1 MQSRR
6 PETLTT
12 HLIRAGFADLTRSA
26 SLWRDP
32 DLVAVLD
39 SSPQGNGGAGRAA
52 GPDRG
57 AVVLEPAAVALLR
70 SLAAVADPDL
80 ALLQLVRLAAAA
92 PDRLRPV
99 LAFGPDD
106 AAADRAAADR
116 AADRAGAGS
125 STSGDGS
132 GNGPGNG
139 AGNGSR
145 NGSGNG
151 SPANGASDNGG
162 SDDDEAPRP
171 TARDRLLRVLG
182 SSSALGDELVRHPV
196 LLELIL
202 DLTPGTGVPAE
213 SVRAEL
219 LRAVDADPGSAEPVA
234 GTQASANP
242 SGAAAGGTA
251 PGGSGPGGT
260 APGSTAL
267 GGTTLGG
274 TSLAGSASPSY
285 TDRLRRAY
293 RARLLRIAA
302 TDVTAP
308 DPRAVLPAVAAA
320 LADLAAAALEGA
332 LAVARSEEEDHAA
345 GVRLAVLG
353 MGKTGGRELN
363 YISDVDV
370 IYVAE
375 QGVLPDG
382 APACDEDHALRVATR
397 LAGRL
402 AQVCSG
408 ASAEPALWQVD
419 AALRPEGKQGPLVR
433 TLASHVAYYERWAVT
448 WEFQALLKARPVAGD
463 LGLGEAYTA
472 AVGPLVWQAVERP
485 NFVEDARAMRK
496 RVEDNVPVAEADRQI
511 KLGKGGL
518 RDVEFTVQLLQLVHG
533 RADEDIRSRTTLDAL
548 AALSRGGYVGREHA
562 RRMGE
567 CYRFLRALEHRV
579 QLFRLRRTHLM
590 PTAEAELRRLARG
603 LGYGG
608 ADDLVKTWRSV
619 RREVRDLHEAVYYRP
634 LLPATAL
641 LSTGEASLAPRAA
654 MARFAA
660 IGYRDP
666 AGAMRHVQALTDGV
680 SRRAAIQRQLLP
692 VLLGWFAEG
701 ADPDE
706 GLLAFRKLSDTLG
719 STHWY
724 LRLLRD
730 SAEAAS
736 RLAQVLSSSRYLAD
750 AIGKSPES
758 VRWLAQTESL
768 APRGA
773 RRLAAEADALLGRAQ
788 EVDNATIALRALRR
802 RELARTG
809 VAEVLGELGPV
820 DAAKAISDAADVVLA
835 GGLRIAEHEARAE
848 RKVARGDEP
857 ARLLIVAMGRLG
869 GQEIGYGSD
878 ADIMFV
884 YEAVGGAGDKEA
896 NDYALT
902 VAKGMRRILTAV
914 GPEPGLPVDAD
925 LRPEGRNGPL
935 VRSFESYVKYY
946 GRWSSPWE
954 AQALLRARAL
964 SGTLSVVAAGGPDEG
979 AVAAS
984 LADGGGAGGAA
995 SGGGAGALGAGVAAD
1010 GTDAGAD
1017 AVGADAV
1024 GSELDLGPGAEG
1036 GRSLGARFTEL
1047 IDPLRYPEGGP
1058 DAAVLREVRRIKARV
1073 ESERLPRG
1081 ADPARH
1087 LKLGRGGVSD
1097 VEWTV
1102 QLLQLQHAFEVP
1114 GLRTTG
1120 TVAALK
1126 AANEAGLLTDD
1137 DAEVLHEAWVLAS
1150 RLRSA
1155 IVLWSGRTT
1164 GAGIDMLPHDSHAL
1178 TGIARLLGD
1187 VGTGPELEELYLR
1200 VARRARAV
1208 MERVFY
1214 GAE

>member
-32 DLVAVLD
+32 DLVSVLD
-39 SSPQGNGGAGRAA
+39 SRPKGARGADHAA

-57 AVVLEPAAVALLR
+57 AVELAPADAALLR
-70 SLAAVADPDL
+70 ALAVVADPDL

-99 LAFGPDD
+99 LAVPDGEPAEARD
-106 AAADRAAADR
+106 A
-116 AADRAGAGS
+116 
-125 STSGDGS
+125 DG
-132 GNGPGNG
+132 
-139 AGNGSR
+139 
-145 NGSGNG
+145 
-151 SPANGASDNGG
+151 
-162 SDDDEAPRP
+162 DEAPQP
-171 TARDRLLRVLG
+171 SARDRLLRVLG
-182 SSSALGDELVRHPV
+182 SSSALGDELVRHPA
-196 LLELIL
+196 LL
-202 DLTPGTGVPAE
+202 DLIGDRTPGTGVPAE
-213 SVRAEL
+213 LVRAEL
-219 LRAVDADPGSAEPVA
+219 LRAVAADPESEEPVA
-234 GTQASANP
+234 GTHVPAD
-242 SGAAAGGTA
+242 GAAPGEGG
-251 PGGSGPGGT
+251 P
-260 APGSTAL
+260 
-267 GGTTLGG
+267 
-274 TSLAGSASPSY
+274 PSY

-308 DPRAVLPAVAAA
+308 DPMVVLPAVAAA

-332 LAVARSEEEDHAA
+332 LAIARADEEDHAV

-375 QGVLPDG
+375 PGLLPDG
-382 APACDEDHALRVATR
+382 APACDEDHALRVAAR

-408 ASAEPALWQVD
+408 PSAEPALWQVD

-433 TLASHVAYYERWAVT
+433 TLASHAAYYERWAVT

-463 LGLGEAYTA
+463 LALGEEYVA

-496 RVEDNVPVAEADRQI
+496 RVEDNVPVAEADRQV

-567 CYRFLRALEHRV
+567 CYRFLRALEHRI

-590 PTAEAELRRLARG
+590 PTSEAELRRIARG
-603 LGYGG
+603 LGQGG

-641 LSTGEASLAPRAA
+641 LSTGEASLAPKAA

-680 SRRAAIQRQLLP
+680 SRRASIQRQLLP

-750 AIGKSPES
+750 AIGRSPES
-758 VRWLAQTESL
+758 VRWLAESDSL
-768 APRGA
+768 APRGV

-788 EVDNATIALRALRR
+788 EVDGATVALRALRR

-809 VAEVLGELGPV
+809 VAEVLGALGPV
-820 DAAKAISDAADVVLA
+820 SAAKAISDAADVVLA
-835 GGLRIAEHEARAE
+835 GGLRIAEHDARAE
-848 RKVARGDEP
+848 RGVARGDEP

-869 GQEIGYGSD
+869 GQELGYGSD
-878 ADIMFV
+878 ADVMFV
-884 YEAVGGAGDKEA
+884 YEAVGGAPDKQA

-902 VAKGMRRILTAV
+902 VAKNLRQILSAV

-935 VRSFESYVKYY
+935 VRSFKSYVEYY

-964 SGTLSVVAAGGPDEG
+964 SGTLSVVAAGGPEEG
-979 AVAAS
+979 AVAALLS
-984 LADGGGAGGAA
+984 DGGAA
-995 SGGGAGALGAGVAAD
+995 GAGD
-1010 GTDAGAD
+1010 
-1017 AVGADAV
+1017 
-1024 GSELDLGPGAEG
+1024 LDLGPGAEG
-1036 GRSLGARFTEL
+1036 GVSLGARFTAL

-1126 AANEAGLLTDD
+1126 AARDADLLTDD
-1137 DAEVLHEAWVLAS
+1137 DAEVLLEAWRLAS

-1164 GAGIDMLPHDSHAL
+1164 GSGVDQLPHDSHAL
-1178 TGIARLLGD
+1178 TGLARLLGD

-1200 VARRARAV
+1200 LARRARGV

>member
-26 SLWRDP
+26 SLWGDP

-106 AAADRAAADR
+106 AAAARAAADR
-116 AADRAGAGS
+116 SADRSAADR
-125 STSGDGS
+125 STSGNGS
-132 GNGPGNG
+132 GNEPGNG
-139 AGNGSR
+139 AGNGPR

-151 SPANGASDNGG
+151 NGASDNGG

-234 GTQASANP
+234 GTQVSADP
-242 SGAAAGGTA
+242 GAA
-251 PGGSGPGGT
+251 PGGT
-260 APGSTAL
+260 APGSTAP
-267 GGTTLGG
+267 GG
-274 TSLAGSASPSY
+274 TSPAGSASPSY

-375 QGVLPDG
+375 PGVLPDG

-788 EVDNATIALRALRR
+788 EVDSATIALRALRR

-848 RKVARGDEP
+848 RNVARGDEP

-984 LADGGGAGGAA
+984 LAGGGGAGAGGAA
-995 SGGGAGALGAGVAAD
+995 D
-1010 GTDAGAD
+1010 GAD

-1024 GSELDLGPGAEG
+1024 GGELDLGPGAEG

-1058 DAAVLREVRRIKARV
+1058 DVAVLREVRRIKARV

-1164 GAGIDMLPHDSHAL
+1164 GAGVDMLPHDSHAL

>member
-26 SLWRDP
+26 ALWRDP

-39 SSPQGNGGAGRAA
+39 SRSRAGADRAA

-57 AVVLEPAAVALLR
+57 AVALDPADAALLR

-92 PDRLRPV
+92 PDRLRRL
-99 LAFGPDD
+99 LADPGGFATTGPARSADARDD
-106 AAADRAAADR
+106 TG
-116 AADRAGAGS
+116 AGAP
-125 STSGDGS
+125 DGT
-132 GNGPGNG
+132 
-139 AGNGSR
+139 
-145 NGSGNG
+145 
-151 SPANGASDNGG
+151 
-162 SDDDEAPRP
+162 APRP
-171 TARDRLLRVLG
+171 DDDADQPRTQPRTTPRDRLVRVLG
-182 SSSALGDELVRHPV
+182 ASSALGDELVRHPA
-196 LLELIL
+196 LL
-202 DLTPGTGVPAE
+202 DLVADSTPGTGVPPRE
-213 SVRAEL
+213 VRAEL
-219 LRAVDADPGSAEPVA
+219 LRAVDADPDSADPVA
-234 GTQASANP
+234 GTHVP
-242 SGAAAGGTA
+242 AGGPA
-251 PGGSGPGGT
+251 GT
-260 APGSTAL
+260 DTPP
-267 GGTTLGG
+267 
-274 TSLAGSASPSY
+274 PSY

-308 DPRAVLPAVAAA
+308 EPTAVMPAVAAA

-332 LAVARSEEEDHAA
+332 LAVARSEEEDHAV
-345 GVRLAVLG
+345 GVRLSVLG

-370 IYVAE
+370 VYVAE
-375 QGVLPDG
+375 PGALPDG
-382 APACDEDHALRVATR
+382 TPACDEDHALRVATR

-463 LGLGEAYTA
+463 LALGEAYTA

-548 AALSRGGYVGREHA
+548 AALSQGGYVGREHA
-562 RRMGE
+562 RRMEE

-590 PTAEAELRRLARG
+590 PTAEADLRRLARG
-603 LGYGG
+603 LGQGG
-608 ADDLVKTWRSV
+608 ADDLVKTWRAV

-641 LSTGEASLAPRAA
+641 LSTGEASLAPKAA

-750 AIGKSPES
+750 AIGRSPES
-758 VRWLAQTESL
+758 VRWLAETEAL
-768 APRGA
+768 APRGV
-773 RRLAAEADALLGRAQ
+773 RRLASEADALLGRAQ
-788 EVDNATIALRALRR
+788 EVEAATVALRALRR

-809 VAEVLGELGPV
+809 VAEVLGALGPV
-820 DAAKAISDAADVVLA
+820 EAANAISDAADVVLA
-835 GGLRIAEHEARAE
+835 GGLRIAEHEARAA

-869 GQEIGYGSD
+869 GQELGYGSD
-878 ADIMFV
+878 ADVMFV
-884 YEAVGGAGDKEA
+884 YEAVGGAPDKEA

-902 VAKGMRRILTAV
+902 VAKNLRRILSAV

-935 VRSFESYVKYY
+935 VRSFDSYAEYY

-964 SGTLSVVAAGGPDEG
+964 SGTLSVVAAGGPEEG
-979 AVAAS
+979 AVEAS
-984 LADGGGAGGAA
+984 LSDGGTAPAAAAAAGARAGSAEPGGAA
-995 SGGGAGALGAGVAAD
+995 D
-1010 GTDAGAD
+1010 
-1017 AVGADAV
+1017 
-1024 GSELDLGPGAEG
+1024 LDLGPGAAG
-1036 GRSLGARFTEL
+1036 GRSLGARFTAL

-1058 DAAVLREVRRIKARV
+1058 GEAVLREVRRIKARV

-1120 TVAALK
+1120 TVAALE
-1126 AANEAGLLTDD
+1126 AARAADLLTDD
-1137 DAEVLHEAWVLAS
+1137 DAQVLLEAWRLAS

-1164 GAGIDMLPHDSHAL
+1164 GAGVDMLPHDSHAL
-1178 TGIARLLGD
+1178 AGIARLLGD
-1187 VGTGPELEELYLR
+1187 VGTGPELEEQYLR

-1214 GAE
+1214 GAD

>member
-1 MQSRR
+1 
-6 PETLTT
+6 
-12 HLIRAGFADLTRSA
+12 
-26 SLWRDP
+26 
-32 DLVAVLD
+32 
-39 SSPQGNGGAGRAA
+39 
-52 GPDRG
+52 
-57 AVVLEPAAVALLR
+57 
-70 SLAAVADPDL
+70 
-80 ALLQLVRLAAAA
+80 
-92 PDRLRPV
+92 
-99 LAFGPDD
+99 
-106 AAADRAAADR
+106 
-116 AADRAGAGS
+116 
-125 STSGDGS
+125 
-132 GNGPGNG
+132 
-139 AGNGSR
+139 
-145 NGSGNG
+145 
-151 SPANGASDNGG
+151 
-162 SDDDEAPRP
+162 
-171 TARDRLLRVLG
+171 
-182 SSSALGDELVRHPV
+182 
-196 LLELIL
+196 
-202 DLTPGTGVPAE
+202 
-213 SVRAEL
+213 
-219 LRAVDADPGSAEPVA
+219 
-234 GTQASANP
+234 
-242 SGAAAGGTA
+242 
-251 PGGSGPGGT
+251 
-260 APGSTAL
+260 
-267 GGTTLGG
+267 
-274 TSLAGSASPSY
+274 
-285 TDRLRRAY
+285 
-293 RARLLRIAA
+293 
-302 TDVTAP
+302 
-308 DPRAVLPAVAAA
+308 
-320 LADLAAAALEGA
+320 
-332 LAVARSEEEDHAA
+332 
-345 GVRLAVLG
+345 
-353 MGKTGGRELN
+353 
-363 YISDVDV
+363 
-370 IYVAE
+370 
-375 QGVLPDG
+375 
-382 APACDEDHALRVATR
+382 
-397 LAGRL
+397 
-402 AQVCSG
+402 
-408 ASAEPALWQVD
+408 
-419 AALRPEGKQGPLVR
+419 
-433 TLASHVAYYERWAVT
+433 
-448 WEFQALLKARPVAGD
+448 
-463 LGLGEAYTA
+463 
-472 AVGPLVWQAVERP
+472 VWQAVERP

-533 RADEDIRSRTTLDAL
+533 RADEVIRSRTTLDAL
-548 AALSRGGYVGREHA
+548 AALARGGYVGRDHA
-562 RRMGE
+562 HRMGE
-567 CYRFLRALEHRV
+567 CYRFLRALEHRI

-590 PTAEAELRRLARG
+590 PTAEADLRRLARG
-603 LGYGG
+603 LGQGG

-680 SRRAAIQRQLLP
+680 SRRASIQRQLLP

-750 AIGKSPES
+750 AIGRSPES
-758 VRWLAQTESL
+758 VRWLAESESL
-768 APRGA
+768 TPRGV
-773 RRLAAEADALLGRAQ
+773 RRLASEADALLGRAQ
-788 EVDNATIALRALRR
+788 EVDSATVALRALRR

-809 VAEVLGELGPV
+809 VAEVLGALGPV
-820 DAAKAISDAADVVLA
+820 SAARAISDAADVVLA

-848 RKVARGDEP
+848 RGVARGEEP

-869 GQEIGYGSD
+869 GQEMGYGSD
-878 ADIMFV
+878 ADVMFV
-884 YEAVGGAGDKEA
+884 YEAVGGAPDKEA

-902 VAKGMRRILTAV
+902 VGKNLRRILSAV
-914 GPEPGLPVDAD
+914 GSEPGLPVDAD

-935 VRSFESYVKYY
+935 VRSFESYVEYY
-946 GRWSSPWE
+946 SRWSSPWE

-964 SGTLSVVAAGGPDEG
+964 SGTLSVVAAGGPEEG

-984 LADGGGAGGAA
+984 LSDAGSAPDGGPP
-995 SGGGAGALGAGVAAD
+995 
-1010 GTDAGAD
+1010 DAGL
-1017 AVGADAV
+1017 
-1024 GSELDLGPGAEG
+1024 ELDLGPGAEG
-1036 GRSLGARFTEL
+1036 GRSLGERFTAL

-1126 AANEAGLLTDD
+1126 AAGEAGLLTDD
-1137 DAEVLHEAWVLAS
+1137 DAEVLLEAWRLAS

-1164 GAGIDMLPHDSHAL
+1164 GAGVDMLPHDSHAL
-1178 TGIARLLGD
+1178 TGLARLLGD

-1200 VARRARAV
+1200 LARRARGV
-1208 MERVFY
+1208 TERVFY

>member
-26 SLWRDP
+26 SLWQDP

-39 SSPQGNGGAGRAA
+39 SRPTGSAGAGPA
-52 GPDRG
+52 GPDG
-57 AVVLEPAAVALLR
+57 GSVELEPADAALLR

-80 ALLQLVRLAAAA
+80 TLLQLVRLAAAA

-99 LAFGPDD
+99 LAVPD
-106 AAADRAAADR
+106 
-116 AADRAGAGS
+116 
-125 STSGDGS
+125 
-132 GNGPGNG
+132 
-139 AGNGSR
+139 
-145 NGSGNG
+145 
-151 SPANGASDNGG
+151 GG
-162 SDDDEAPRP
+162 SAESHDDVDTPRP

-182 SSSALGDELVRHPV
+182 SSSALGDELVRHPS
-196 LLELIL
+196 LLDVIR
-202 DLTPGTGVPAE
+202 DRTPGTGVPAE
-213 SVRAEL
+213 VVRAEL
-219 LRAVDADPGSAEPVA
+219 LRAVDADPDADAPVA
-234 GTQASANP
+234 GTHSP
-242 SGAAAGGTA
+242 AGGTA
-251 PGGSGPGGT
+251 RAEDVP
-260 APGSTAL
+260 
-267 GGTTLGG
+267 
-274 TSLAGSASPSY
+274 PSY

-308 DPRAVLPAVAAA
+308 EPTAVLPAVGAA
-320 LADLAAAALEGA
+320 LADLATAALEGA
-332 LAVARSEEEDHAA
+332 LAIARADEADHAA

-375 QGVLPDG
+375 PGRLPDG
-382 APACDEDHALRVATR
+382 ALACDEDHALRVATR

-463 LGLGEAYTA
+463 LALGEEYVA

-533 RADEDIRSRTTLDAL
+533 RADEDIRSRTTLEAL
-548 AALSRGGYVGREHA
+548 AALSRGGYVGRDHA
-562 RRMGE
+562 QRMGE
-567 CYRFLRALEHRV
+567 CYRFLRALEHRI

-590 PTAEAELRRLARG
+590 PTAEADLRRLGRG
-603 LGYGG
+603 LGCGG

-692 VLLGWFAEG
+692 VLLGWFADG

-750 AIGKSPES
+750 AIGRSPES
-758 VRWLAQTESL
+758 VRWLAQSEAL
-768 APRGA
+768 APRGV

-788 EVDNATIALRALRR
+788 DVDSATVALRALRR

-809 VAEVLGELGPV
+809 VAEVLGALGPV
-820 DAAKAISDAADVVLA
+820 SAARAISDAADVVLA

-848 RKVARGDEP
+848 RKVMRGDEP

-869 GQEIGYGSD
+869 GQEMGYGSD

-884 YEAVGGAGDKEA
+884 YEAVGGAADKEA

-902 VAKGMRRILTAV
+902 VAKTMRHILTTV
-914 GPEPGLPVDAD
+914 GPEPSLPVDAD

-979 AVAAS
+979 AVAALLS
-984 LADGGGAGGAA
+984 DGGAA
-995 SGGGAGALGAGVAAD
+995 AGVSGGMPG
-1010 GTDAGAD
+1010 
-1017 AVGADAV
+1017 
-1024 GSELDLGPGAEG
+1024 GSVSDVNGELDLGPGAEG
-1036 GRSLGARFTEL
+1036 GLSLGARFTAL

-1120 TVAALK
+1120 TVAALT
-1126 AANEAGLLTDD
+1126 AAHEADLLTDD
-1137 DAEVLHEAWVLAS
+1137 DAEVLLEAWRLAS

-1164 GAGIDMLPHDSHAL
+1164 GAGVDMLPHDSHAL

>member
-26 SLWRDP
+26 SLWWDP
-32 DLVAVLD
+32 DLVSVLD
-39 SSPQGNGGAGRAA
+39 SRPKGGPAADRAA

-57 AVVLEPAAVALLR
+57 AVVLDPAPAALLR
-70 SLAAVADPDL
+70 SLATVADPDL
-80 ALLQLVRLAAAA
+80 ALLQLVRLATAA

-99 LAFGPDD
+99 LAIADGEGLGPPGPRAPEVGEQGSGERRSGERGPSERGPDAD
-106 AAADRAAADR
+106 APCPSV
-116 AADRAGAGS
+116 G
-125 STSGDGS
+125 
-132 GNGPGNG
+132 
-139 AGNGSR
+139 
-145 NGSGNG
+145 
-151 SPANGASDNGG
+151 
-162 SDDDEAPRP
+162 
-171 TARDRLLRVLG
+171 DRLLRVLG
-182 SSSALGDELVRHPV
+182 SSSALGDELVRHPA
-196 LLELIL
+196 LL
-202 DLTPGTGVPAE
+202 DLIGDPTPGTGVPARA
-213 SVRAEL
+213 VRAEL
-219 LRAVDADPGSAEPVA
+219 LRAIDADPEADDPVA
-234 GTQASANP
+234 GTHVPAARPGQATRRP
-242 SGAAAGGTA
+242 EDA
-251 PGGSGPGGT
+251 P
-260 APGSTAL
+260 
-267 GGTTLGG
+267 
-274 TSLAGSASPSY
+274 PSY
-285 TDRLRRAY
+285 TDQLRRAY

-308 DPRAVLPAVAAA
+308 DPTAVLPAVAAA

-332 LAVARSEEEDHAA
+332 LAIARSEEEDHAV
-345 GVRLAVLG
+345 GVRLAVVG

-375 QGVLPDG
+375 PGVLPDG
-382 APACDEDHALRVATR
+382 APACDEDDALRVAAR

-419 AALRPEGKQGPLVR
+419 ASLRPEGKQGPLVR
-433 TLASHVAYYERWAVT
+433 TLASHLAYYERWAVT

-463 LGLGEAYTA
+463 LALGEAYGA

-496 RVEDNVPVAEADRQI
+496 RIEDNVPVAEADRQI

-567 CYRFLRALEHRV
+567 CYRFLRALEHRI

-603 LGYGG
+603 LGQGG
-608 ADDLVKTWRSV
+608 ADDLVKTWRLV

-641 LSTGEASLAPRAA
+641 LSTGEASLAPKAA

-660 IGYRDP
+660 TGYRDP
-666 AGAMRHVQALTDGV
+666 AGAMRHVHALTDGV

-750 AIGKSPES
+750 AIGRSPES
-758 VRWLAQTESL
+758 VRWLAQSESL

-788 EVDNATIALRALRR
+788 EVDAATVALRALRR

-809 VAEVLGELGPV
+809 VAEVLGALGPV
-820 DAAKAISDAADVVLA
+820 SAAKAISDAADVVLA
-835 GGLRIAEHEARAE
+835 GGLRIAEHEARTA
-848 RKVARGDEP
+848 RGIARGDEP

-869 GQEIGYGSD
+869 GQEMGYGSD

-884 YEAVGGAGDKEA
+884 YEAVGAAPDKAA

-902 VAKGMRRILTAV
+902 VAKNLRRILSAV
-914 GPEPGLPVDAD
+914 GPEPALPVDAD

-964 SGTLSVVAAGGPDEG
+964 SGTLSVVAEGGPDEG
-979 AVAAS
+979 AVAES
-984 LADGGGAGGAA
+984 
-995 SGGGAGALGAGVAAD
+995 
-1010 GTDAGAD
+1010 
-1017 AVGADAV
+1017 
-1024 GSELDLGPGAEG
+1024 LDLGPGAEG
-1036 GRSLGARFTEL
+1036 GLSLGARFTAL
-1047 IDPLRYPEGGP
+1047 IDPLRYPESGP

-1120 TVAALK
+1120 TVSALK
-1126 AANEAGLLTDD
+1126 AARDADLLTDD
-1137 DAEVLHEAWVLAS
+1137 DAEVLLEAWRLAS

-1164 GAGIDMLPHDSHAL
+1164 GAGVDMLPHDSHAL
-1178 TGIARLLGD
+1178 TGVASLLGD

-1200 VARRARAV
+1200 LARRARAV
-1208 MERVFY
+1208 MERLFY

>member
-32 DLVAVLD
+32 DLVSVLD
-39 SSPQGNGGAGRAA
+39 SRPEGAKGADHAA

-57 AVVLEPAAVALLR
+57 AVELAPADAALLR
-70 SLAAVADPDL
+70 ALAVVADPDL

-99 LAFGPDD
+99 LAVPDGEP
-106 AAADRAAADR
+106 AE
-116 AADRAGAGS
+116 
-125 STSGDGS
+125 
-132 GNGPGNG
+132 
-139 AGNGSR
+139 SR
-145 NGSGNG
+145 E
-151 SPANGASDNGG
+151 A
-162 SDDDEAPRP
+162 DDEAPQP
-171 TARDRLLRVLG
+171 SARDRLLRVLG
-182 SSSALGDELVRHPV
+182 SSSALGDELVRHPA
-196 LLELIL
+196 LL
-202 DLTPGTGVPAE
+202 DLIGDRTPGTGVPAE
-213 SVRAEL
+213 LVRAEL
-219 LRAVDADPGSAEPVA
+219 LRAVDADPESAEPVA
-234 GTQASANP
+234 GTHVPSDRTNP
-242 SGAAAGGTA
+242 TDGG
-251 PGGSGPGGT
+251 
-260 APGSTAL
+260 
-267 GGTTLGG
+267 
-274 TSLAGSASPSY
+274 SPSY

-308 DPRAVLPAVAAA
+308 DPMVVLPAVAAA

-332 LAVARSEEEDHAA
+332 LAIARADEEDHAV

-375 QGVLPDG
+375 PGLLPDG
-382 APACDEDHALRVATR
+382 APACDEDHALRVAAR

-402 AQVCSG
+402 AQVCAG
-408 ASAEPALWQVD
+408 PSAEPALWQVD

-463 LGLGEAYTA
+463 LALGEEYVA

-496 RVEDNVPVAEADRQI
+496 RVEDNVPVAEADRQV

-567 CYRFLRALEHRV
+567 CYRFLRALEHRI

-590 PTAEAELRRLARG
+590 PTSEAELRRIARG
-603 LGYGG
+603 LGQGG

-641 LSTGEASLAPRAA
+641 LSTGEASLAPTAA

-680 SRRAAIQRQLLP
+680 SRRASIQRQLLP

-750 AIGKSPES
+750 AIGRSPES
-758 VRWLAQTESL
+758 VRWLAESDSL
-768 APRGA
+768 APRGV

-788 EVDNATIALRALRR
+788 EVDAATVALRALRR

-809 VAEVLGELGPV
+809 VAEVLGALGPV
-820 DAAKAISDAADVVLA
+820 SAARAISDAADVVLA
-835 GGLRIAEHEARAE
+835 GGLRIAEHDARAE
-848 RKVARGDEP
+848 RGVARGDEP

-869 GQEIGYGSD
+869 GQELGYGSD
-878 ADIMFV
+878 ADVMFV
-884 YEAVGGAGDKEA
+884 YEAVGGAPDKQA

-902 VAKGMRRILTAV
+902 VAKNLRRILSAV

-935 VRSFESYVKYY
+935 VRSFESYVEYY
-946 GRWSSPWE
+946 DRWSSPWE

-964 SGTLSVVAAGGPDEG
+964 SGTLSVVAAGGPEEG
-979 AVAAS
+979 AIAALLS
-984 LADGGGAGGAA
+984 DGGTAGAG
-995 SGGGAGALGAGVAAD
+995 
-1010 GTDAGAD
+1010 
-1017 AVGADAV
+1017 
-1024 GSELDLGPGAEG
+1024 ELDLGPGAEG
-1036 GRSLGARFTEL
+1036 GVSLGARFTAL

-1126 AANEAGLLTDD
+1126 AARDAGLLADD
-1137 DAEVLHEAWVLAS
+1137 DAEVLLEAWRLAS

-1164 GAGIDMLPHDSHAL
+1164 GSGVDMLPHDSHAL
-1178 TGIARLLGD
+1178 TGLARLLGD

-1200 VARRARAV
+1200 LARRARGV
-1208 MERVFY
+1208 TERVFY

>member
-12 HLIRAGFADLTRSA
+12 HLIRAGFADLTRSS

-32 DLVAVLD
+32 DLVSVLD
-39 SSPQGNGGAGRAA
+39 TRTRHGADRAVGPDA
-52 GPDRG
+52 GPDRDV
-57 AVVLEPAAVALLR
+57 VVLEPADAALLR

-99 LAFGPDD
+99 LAIPEGTPAEPRGDADAAAPDD
-106 AAADRAAADR
+106 AEPP
-116 AADRAGAGS
+116 
-125 STSGDGS
+125 ST
-132 GNGPGNG
+132 
-139 AGNGSR
+139 
-145 NGSGNG
+145 
-151 SPANGASDNGG
+151 
-162 SDDDEAPRP
+162 

-182 SSSALGDELVRHPV
+182 ASSALGDELVRHPS
-196 LLELIL
+196 LL
-202 DLTPGTGVPAE
+202 DLIGDCASGTGVPAGA
-213 SVRAEL
+213 VRAEL
-219 LRAVDADPGSAEPVA
+219 LRAVDADPEAEEPVA
-234 GTQASANP
+234 GVH
-242 SGAAAGGTA
+242 
-251 PGGSGPGGT
+251 GP
-260 APGSTAL
+260 AGSTASS
-267 GGTTLGG
+267 GDQ
-274 TSLAGSASPSY
+274 SPSY

-308 DPRAVLPAVAAA
+308 DPTAVLPGVAAA

-332 LAVARSEEEDHAA
+332 LAIARSEEADHAA

-375 QGVLPDG
+375 PGLLPDG

-463 LGLGEAYTA
+463 VALGEEYVA

-548 AALSRGGYVGREHA
+548 AALSRGGYVGRDHA
-562 RRMGE
+562 QRMGE
-567 CYRFLRALEHRV
+567 CYRFLRALEHRI

-590 PTAEAELRRLARG
+590 PTAEADLRRLGRG
-603 LGYGG
+603 LAYGS
-608 ADDLVKTWRSV
+608 ADDLVKTWRAV
-619 RREVRDLHEAVYYRP
+619 RREVRDLHEAVFYRP

-641 LSTGEASLAPRAA
+641 LSRGEASLAPRAA

-660 IGYRDP
+660 MGYRDP

-719 STHWY
+719 GTHWY

-750 AIGKSPES
+750 AIGRSPES
-758 VRWLAQTESL
+758 VRWLAESESL
-768 APRGA
+768 APRGV
-773 RRLAAEADALLGRAQ
+773 RRLASEADALLGRAQ
-788 EVDNATIALRALRR
+788 DVDGATVALRALRR

-809 VAEVLGELGPV
+809 VAEVLGALGPV
-820 DAAKAISDAADVVLA
+820 SAAKAISDAADVVLA

-869 GQEIGYGSD
+869 GQEMGYGSD

-884 YEAVGGAGDKEA
+884 YEAVGGAPDKEA

-902 VAKGMRRILTAV
+902 VAKTMRRILTAV
-914 GPEPGLPVDAD
+914 GPEPSLPVDAD

-964 SGTLSVVAAGGPDEG
+964 SGTLSVVAAGGPEEG
-979 AVAAS
+979 AVAGS
-984 LADGGGAGGAA
+984 LPDGGVTGAGGGATASDGAT
-995 SGGGAGALGAGVAAD
+995 AGEVPGV
-1010 GTDAGAD
+1010 GP
-1017 AVGADAV
+1017 
-1024 GSELDLGPGAEG
+1024 ELDLGPGAEG
-1036 GRSLGARFTEL
+1036 GVSLGAWFTAL

-1126 AANEAGLLTDD
+1126 AAKEADLLTDD
-1137 DAEVLHEAWVLAS
+1137 DAEVLLEAWRLAS

-1164 GAGIDMLPHDSHAL
+1164 GAGVDMLPHDSHAL
-1178 TGIARLLGD
+1178 TGLARLLGD

>member
-26 SLWRDP
+26 SLWQDP
-32 DLVAVLD
+32 DLVSVLD
-39 SSPQGNGGAGRAA
+39 SRPKGIRSVDHTA

-57 AVVLEPAAVALLR
+57 AVELAPADAALLR

-99 LAFGPDD
+99 LAVSGGEPAGSRADADDD
-106 AAADRAAADR
+106 AA
-116 AADRAGAGS
+116 
-125 STSGDGS
+125 
-132 GNGPGNG
+132 
-139 AGNGSR
+139 
-145 NGSGNG
+145 
-151 SPANGASDNGG
+151 
-162 SDDDEAPRP
+162 PRP
-171 TARDRLLRVLG
+171 SARDRLLRVLG
-182 SSSALGDELVRHPV
+182 SSSALGDELVRHPA
-196 LLELIL
+196 LL
-202 DLTPGTGVPAE
+202 DLICDRAPGTDVPAE
-213 SVRAEL
+213 IVRAEL
-219 LRAVDADPGSAEPVA
+219 LRAVDADPEADAPVA
-234 GTQASANP
+234 GTHGPAGQ
-242 SGAAAGGTA
+242 GAAAEDGTQ
-251 PGGSGPGGT
+251 
-260 APGSTAL
+260 
-267 GGTTLGG
+267 
-274 TSLAGSASPSY
+274 SY

-308 DPRAVLPAVAAA
+308 DPTAVLPAVAAA

-332 LAVARSEEEDHAA
+332 LAIARADEDDHAA

-375 QGVLPDG
+375 PGLLPDG
-382 APACDEDHALRVATR
+382 TPACDEDHALRVAAR

-408 ASAEPALWQVD
+408 PSAEPALWQVD

-433 TLASHVAYYERWAVT
+433 TLASHAAYYERWAVT

-463 LGLGEAYTA
+463 LALGEEYVA

-533 RADEDIRSRTTLDAL
+533 RADEGIRSRTTLDAL
-548 AALSRGGYVGREHA
+548 TALSRGGYVGRDHA
-562 RRMGE
+562 NRMGE
-567 CYRFLRALEHRV
+567 CYRFLRALEHRI

-590 PTAEAELRRLARG
+590 PTAEAELRRIARG
-603 LGYGG
+603 LGQGG

-641 LSTGEASLAPRAA
+641 LSTGEASLAPKAA

-750 AIGKSPES
+750 AIGRSPES
-758 VRWLAQTESL
+758 VRWLAESESL
-768 APRGA
+768 APRGV

-788 EVDNATIALRALRR
+788 EVEGATIALRALRR

-809 VAEVLGELGPV
+809 VAEVLGALGPV
-820 DAAKAISDAADVVLA
+820 SAAKAISDAADVVLA

-848 RKVARGDEP
+848 RGVARGDEP

-869 GQEIGYGSD
+869 GQELGYGSD
-878 ADIMFV
+878 ADVMFV
-884 YEAVGGAGDKEA
+884 YEAVGGAPDKEA
-896 NDYALT
+896 NDYALA
-902 VAKGMRRILTAV
+902 VAKDLRRILSAV
-914 GPEPGLPVDAD
+914 GPEPSLPVDAD

-946 GRWSSPWE
+946 SRWSSPWE

-964 SGTLSVVAAGGPDEG
+964 SGTLSVVAAGGPEEG

-984 LADGGGAGGAA
+984 LDGGAVGAGAGGGAGGAGGA
-995 SGGGAGALGAGVAAD
+995 EGAGGGVLD
-1010 GTDAGAD
+1010 
-1017 AVGADAV
+1017 VGQ
-1024 GSELDLGPGAEG
+1024 ELDLGPGAEG
-1036 GRSLGARFTEL
+1036 GSSLGARFTAL

-1126 AANEAGLLTDD
+1126 AAREADLLTAD
-1137 DAEVLHEAWVLAS
+1137 DAEVLLEAWRLAS

-1164 GAGIDMLPHDSHAL
+1164 GQGVDMLPHDSHAL
-1178 TGIARLLGD
+1178 TGLARLLGD

-1200 VARRARAV
+1200 LARRARAV
-1208 MERVFY
+1208 TERVFY

>member
-32 DLVAVLD
+32 DLVSVLD
-39 SSPQGNGGAGRAA
+39 SRPQGAGGADHTA

-57 AVVLEPAAVALLR
+57 AVELAPADSALLR
-70 SLAAVADPDL
+70 SLAVVADPDL

-92 PDRLRPV
+92 PERLRPV
-99 LAFGPDD
+99 LAVPPGEPAGERADADDDD
-106 AAADRAAADR
+106 APRA
-116 AADRAGAGS
+116 S
-125 STSGDGS
+125 
-132 GNGPGNG
+132 
-139 AGNGSR
+139 
-145 NGSGNG
+145 
-151 SPANGASDNGG
+151 
-162 SDDDEAPRP
+162 
-171 TARDRLLRVLG
+171 ARDRLLRVLG
-182 SSSALGDELVRHPV
+182 SSSALGDELVRHPA
-196 LLELIL
+196 LL
-202 DLTPGTGVPAE
+202 DLICDSAPGTGVPAGF
-213 SVRAEL
+213 VRAEL
-219 LRAVDADPGSAEPVA
+219 LRAVDADPEAAEPVA
-234 GTQASANP
+234 GTHVPADRA
-242 SGAAAGGTA
+242 
-251 PGGSGPGGT
+251 GSGGDGP
-260 APGSTAL
+260 
-267 GGTTLGG
+267 
-274 TSLAGSASPSY
+274 PSY

-308 DPRAVLPAVAAA
+308 DPTAVLPAVAAA

-332 LAVARSEEEDHAA
+332 LAVARADEEDHAV

-375 QGVLPDG
+375 PGVLADG
-382 APACDEDHALRVATR
+382 APACDEDHALRVAAR

-408 ASAEPALWQVD
+408 PSAEPALWQVD

-463 LGLGEAYTA
+463 LALGEEYVA

-496 RVEDNVPVAEADRQI
+496 RVEDNVPVAETDRQI

-533 RADEDIRSRTTLDAL
+533 RADEEIRSRTTLDAL
-548 AALSRGGYVGREHA
+548 AALSKGGYVGRDHA
-562 RRMGE
+562 GRMAE
-567 CYRFLRALEHRV
+567 CYRFLRALEHRI

-590 PTAEAELRRLARG
+590 PTAEADLRRIARG
-603 LGYGG
+603 LGRGG

-680 SRRAAIQRQLLP
+680 SRRASIQRQLLP

-750 AIGKSPES
+750 AIGRSPES
-758 VRWLAQTESL
+758 VRWLAESESL
-768 APRGA
+768 APRGV

-788 EVDNATIALRALRR
+788 EVDGATVALRALRR

-809 VAEVLGELGPV
+809 VAEVLGALGPV
-820 DAAKAISDAADVVLA
+820 SAARAISDAADVVLA

-848 RKVARGDEP
+848 RGVARGDEP

-869 GQEIGYGSD
+869 GQELGYGSD
-878 ADIMFV
+878 ADVMFV
-884 YEAVGGAGDKEA
+884 YEAVGGAPDKEA

-902 VAKGMRRILTAV
+902 VAKDLRRILSAV

-935 VRSFESYVKYY
+935 VRSFKSYVEYY
-946 GRWSSPWE
+946 SRWSSPWE

-964 SGTLSVVAAGGPDEG
+964 SGTLSVVAAGGPEEG

-984 LADGGGAGGAA
+984 LSDGGAA
-995 SGGGAGALGAGVAAD
+995 GAVLDLGQ
-1010 GTDAGAD
+1010 
-1017 AVGADAV
+1017 
-1024 GSELDLGPGAEG
+1024 ELDLGPGAEG
-1036 GRSLGARFTEL
+1036 GVSLGARFTAL

-1126 AANEAGLLTDD
+1126 AAREADLLSDD
-1137 DAEVLHEAWVLAS
+1137 DAEVLLEAWRLAS

-1164 GAGIDMLPHDSHAL
+1164 GSGVDMLPHDSHAL
-1178 TGIARLLGD
+1178 TGLARLLGD

-1200 VARRARAV
+1200 LARRARAV

>member
-1 MQSRR
+1 
-6 PETLTT
+6 
-12 HLIRAGFADLTRSA
+12 
-26 SLWRDP
+26 
-32 DLVAVLD
+32 
-39 SSPQGNGGAGRAA
+39 
-52 GPDRG
+52 
-57 AVVLEPAAVALLR
+57 
-70 SLAAVADPDL
+70 
-80 ALLQLVRLAAAA
+80 
-92 PDRLRPV
+92 
-99 LAFGPDD
+99 
-106 AAADRAAADR
+106 
-116 AADRAGAGS
+116 
-125 STSGDGS
+125 
-132 GNGPGNG
+132 
-139 AGNGSR
+139 
-145 NGSGNG
+145 
-151 SPANGASDNGG
+151 
-162 SDDDEAPRP
+162 
-171 TARDRLLRVLG
+171 
-182 SSSALGDELVRHPV
+182 
-196 LLELIL
+196 
-202 DLTPGTGVPAE
+202 
-213 SVRAEL
+213 
-219 LRAVDADPGSAEPVA
+219 
-234 GTQASANP
+234 
-242 SGAAAGGTA
+242 
-251 PGGSGPGGT
+251 
-260 APGSTAL
+260 
-267 GGTTLGG
+267 
-274 TSLAGSASPSY
+274 
-285 TDRLRRAY
+285 
-293 RARLLRIAA
+293 
-302 TDVTAP
+302 
-308 DPRAVLPAVAAA
+308 
-320 LADLAAAALEGA
+320 
-332 LAVARSEEEDHAA
+332 
-345 GVRLAVLG
+345 
-353 MGKTGGRELN
+353 
-363 YISDVDV
+363 
-370 IYVAE
+370 
-375 QGVLPDG
+375 
-382 APACDEDHALRVATR
+382 
-397 LAGRL
+397 
-402 AQVCSG
+402 
-408 ASAEPALWQVD
+408 
-419 AALRPEGKQGPLVR
+419 
-433 TLASHVAYYERWAVT
+433 VT

-463 LGLGEAYTA
+463 LALGEEYVA

-496 RVEDNVPVAEADRQI
+496 RVEDNVPVAEADRQV

-567 CYRFLRALEHRV
+567 CYRFLRALEHRI

-590 PTAEAELRRLARG
+590 PTSEAELRRIARG
-603 LGYGG
+603 LGQGG

-680 SRRAAIQRQLLP
+680 SRRASIQRQLLP

-750 AIGKSPES
+750 AIGRSPES
-758 VRWLAQTESL
+758 VRWLAESDSL
-768 APRGA
+768 APRGV

-788 EVDNATIALRALRR
+788 EVDAATIALRALRR

-809 VAEVLGELGPV
+809 VAEVLGALGPV
-820 DAAKAISDAADVVLA
+820 SAARAISDAADVVLA
-835 GGLRIAEHEARAE
+835 GGLRIAEHDARAE
-848 RKVARGDEP
+848 RGVARGDEP

-869 GQEIGYGSD
+869 GQELGYGSD
-878 ADIMFV
+878 ADVMFV
-884 YEAVGGAGDKEA
+884 YEAVGGAPDKEA

-902 VAKGMRRILTAV
+902 VAKNLRRILSAV

-935 VRSFESYVKYY
+935 VRSFKSYVEYY

-964 SGTLSVVAAGGPDEG
+964 SGTLSVVAAGGPEEG
-979 AVAAS
+979 AVAALLS
-984 LADGGGAGGAA
+984 DGGAA
-995 SGGGAGALGAGVAAD
+995 GAGD
-1010 GTDAGAD
+1010 
-1017 AVGADAV
+1017 
-1024 GSELDLGPGAEG
+1024 LDLGPGAEG
-1036 GRSLGARFTEL
+1036 GVSLGARFTAL

-1126 AANEAGLLTDD
+1126 AARDADLLTDD
-1137 DAEVLHEAWVLAS
+1137 DAEVLLEAWRLAS

-1164 GAGIDMLPHDSHAL
+1164 GSGVDMLPHDSHAL
-1178 TGIARLLGD
+1178 TGLARLLGD

-1200 VARRARAV
+1200 LARRARGV

>member
-1 MQSRR
+1 VQSRR

-26 SLWRDP
+26 ALWRDP
-32 DLVAVLD
+32 DLMSVLD
-39 SSPQGNGGAGRAA
+39 TRPKGA
-52 GPDRG
+52 RG
-57 AVVLEPAAVALLR
+57 ADPAPGPHRGEVALEPADTALLR

-99 LAFGPDD
+99 LTVPDGELAD
-106 AAADRAAADR
+106 AR
-116 AADRAGAGS
+116 
-125 STSGDGS
+125 GD
-132 GNGPGNG
+132 
-139 AGNGSR
+139 A
-145 NGSGNG
+145 
-151 SPANGASDNGG
+151 
-162 SDDDEAPRP
+162 DDDPPRP
-171 TARDRLLRVLG
+171 SARDRLLRVLG
-182 SSSALGDELVRHPV
+182 SSSALGDELVRHPA
-196 LLELIL
+196 LL
-202 DLTPGTGVPAE
+202 DLICDSASGTDVPAE
-213 SVRAEL
+213 TVRAEL
-219 LRAVDADPGSAEPVA
+219 LRAVDADPEAGEPVA
-234 GTQASANP
+234 GTHVPADPA
-242 SGAAAGGTA
+242 GTA
-251 PGGSGPGGT
+251 ENGP
-260 APGSTAL
+260 
-267 GGTTLGG
+267 
-274 TSLAGSASPSY
+274 PSY

-308 DPRAVLPAVAAA
+308 DPTAVLPAVAAA

-332 LAVARSEEEDHAA
+332 LAVARADEDDHAV
-345 GVRLAVLG
+345 GVRLAVVG

-375 QGVLPDG
+375 PGRLPDG

-408 ASAEPALWQVD
+408 PSAEPALWQVD

-433 TLASHVAYYERWAVT
+433 TLASHLAYYERWAVT

-463 LGLGEAYTA
+463 LALGEEYGA

-496 RVEDNVPVAEADRQI
+496 RVEDNVPVAEADRQV

-567 CYRFLRALEHRV
+567 CYRFLRALEHRI

-590 PTAEAELRRLARG
+590 PTAEAELRRIARG
-603 LGYGG
+603 LGRGG

-736 RLAQVLSSSRYLAD
+736 RLAQVLSSSRYLAE
-750 AIGKSPES
+750 AIGRSPES
-758 VRWLAQTESL
+758 VRWLAESDSL
-768 APRGA
+768 APRGV

-788 EVDNATIALRALRR
+788 EVDSATIALRALRR

-809 VAEVLGELGPV
+809 VAEVLGALGPV

-848 RKVARGDEP
+848 RRVARGHEP
-857 ARLLIVAMGRLG
+857 ARLLIVAMGSLG
-869 GQEIGYGSD
+869 GQEMGYGSD
-878 ADIMFV
+878 ADVMFV
-884 YEAVGGAGDKEA
+884 YEAVGGAADKEA
-896 NDYALT
+896 NDYALA
-902 VAKGMRRILTAV
+902 VAKGLRRILSAV
-914 GPEPGLPVDAD
+914 GSEPGLPVDAD
-925 LRPEGRNGPL
+925 LRPEGRTGPL

-946 GRWSSPWE
+946 SRWSSPWE

-964 SGTLSVVAAGGPDEG
+964 SGTLSVVAAGGPEEG

-984 LADGGGAGGAA
+984 LSEGGAA
-995 SGGGAGALGAGVAAD
+995 GAAAGGVPDLGR
-1010 GTDAGAD
+1010 
-1017 AVGADAV
+1017 
-1024 GSELDLGPGAEG
+1024 ELDLGPGAEG
-1036 GRSLGARFTEL
+1036 GASLGARFTAL

-1102 QLLQLQHAFEVP
+1102 QLLQLQHAYEVP

-1126 AANEAGLLTDD
+1126 AAQEADLLTDD
-1137 DAEVLHEAWVLAS
+1137 DAEVLLEAWRLAS

-1164 GAGIDMLPHDSHAL
+1164 GAGVDMLPHDSHAL

-1200 VARRARAV
+1200 LARRARTV

>member
-32 DLVAVLD
+32 DLVSVLD
-39 SSPQGNGGAGRAA
+39 SRPKGARGTDHAA

-57 AVVLEPAAVALLR
+57 AVELAPADAALLR
-70 SLAAVADPDL
+70 ALAVVADPDL

-99 LAFGPDD
+99 LAVPEGEPAETRD
-106 AAADRAAADR
+106 ADGDETPQPSARA
-116 AADRAGAGS
+116 
-125 STSGDGS
+125 
-132 GNGPGNG
+132 
-139 AGNGSR
+139 
-145 NGSGNG
+145 
-151 SPANGASDNGG
+151 
-162 SDDDEAPRP
+162 
-171 TARDRLLRVLG
+171 RLLRVLG
-182 SSSALGDELVRHPV
+182 SSSALGDELVRHPA
-196 LLELIL
+196 LL
-202 DLTPGTGVPAE
+202 DLIGDRTPGTGVPAE
-213 SVRAEL
+213 LVRAEL
-219 LRAVDADPGSAEPVA
+219 LRAVDADPESAEPVA
-234 GTQASANP
+234 GTYVPAD
-242 SGAAAGGTA
+242 GAAPAEGG
-251 PGGSGPGGT
+251 P
-260 APGSTAL
+260 
-267 GGTTLGG
+267 
-274 TSLAGSASPSY
+274 PSY

-308 DPRAVLPAVAAA
+308 DPLVVLPAVAAA

-332 LAVARSEEEDHAA
+332 LAIARADEEDYAA

-375 QGVLPDG
+375 PGLLPDG
-382 APACDEDHALRVATR
+382 TPACDEDHALRVAAR

-408 ASAEPALWQVD
+408 PSAEPALWQVD

-433 TLASHVAYYERWAVT
+433 TLASHAAYYERWAVT

-463 LGLGEAYTA
+463 LALGEEYVA

-496 RVEDNVPVAEADRQI
+496 RVEDNVPVAEADRQV

-567 CYRFLRALEHRV
+567 CYRFLRALEHRI

-590 PTAEAELRRLARG
+590 PTSEAELRRIARG
-603 LGYGG
+603 LGQGG

-641 LSTGEASLAPRAA
+641 LSTGEASLAPKAA

-680 SRRAAIQRQLLP
+680 SRRASIQRQLLP

-750 AIGKSPES
+750 AIGRSPES
-758 VRWLAQTESL
+758 VRWLAESDSL
-768 APRGA
+768 APRGV

-788 EVDNATIALRALRR
+788 EVDAATVALRALRR

-809 VAEVLGELGPV
+809 VAEVLGALGPV
-820 DAAKAISDAADVVLA
+820 SAAKAISDAADVVLA
-835 GGLRIAEHEARAE
+835 GGLRIAEHDARAE
-848 RKVARGDEP
+848 RGVARGDEP

-869 GQEIGYGSD
+869 GQELGYGSD
-878 ADIMFV
+878 ADVMFV
-884 YEAVGGAGDKEA
+884 YEAVGGAPDKQA

-902 VAKGMRRILTAV
+902 VAKNLRRILSAV

-935 VRSFESYVKYY
+935 VRSFESYVEYY
-946 GRWSSPWE
+946 DRWSSPWE

-964 SGTLSVVAAGGPDEG
+964 SGTLSVVAAGGPEEG
-979 AVAAS
+979 AVAALLS
-984 LADGGGAGGAA
+984 DGGAA
-995 SGGGAGALGAGVAAD
+995 GAG
-1010 GTDAGAD
+1010 
-1017 AVGADAV
+1017 
-1024 GSELDLGPGAEG
+1024 ELDLGPGAEG
-1036 GRSLGARFTEL
+1036 GVSLGARFTAL

-1126 AANEAGLLTDD
+1126 AARDADLLADD
-1137 DAEVLHEAWVLAS
+1137 DAEVLLDAWRLAS

-1164 GAGIDMLPHDSHAL
+1164 GSGVDQLPHDSHAL
-1178 TGIARLLGD
+1178 TGLARLLGD

-1200 VARRARAV
+1200 LARRARGV
-1208 MERVFY
+1208 TERVFY

>member
-1 MQSRR
+1 VQSRR

-26 SLWRDP
+26 LLWLDP
-32 DLVAVLD
+32 DLVGVLD
-39 SSPQGNGGAGRAA
+39 TRPKAGGGAGRAV

-57 AVVLEPAAVALLR
+57 AVELEPADVALLH

-99 LAFGPDD
+99 LAVGEGAPEPRGDADGAVPDD
-106 AAADRAAADR
+106 AE
-116 AADRAGAGS
+116 
-125 STSGDGS
+125 
-132 GNGPGNG
+132 P
-139 AGNGSR
+139 
-145 NGSGNG
+145 
-151 SPANGASDNGG
+151 
-162 SDDDEAPRP
+162 PRP

-182 SSSALGDELVRHPV
+182 ASSALGDELVRHPS
-196 LLELIL
+196 LLDLIS
-202 DLTPGTGVPAE
+202 DLTPGTGVPAGD
-213 SVRAEL
+213 VRAEL
-219 LRAVDADPGSAEPVA
+219 LRAVDADPDAAEPVA
-234 GTQASANP
+234 GTHVPADP
-242 SGAAAGGTA
+242 AATA
-251 PGGSGPGGT
+251 EGQ
-260 APGSTAL
+260 
-267 GGTTLGG
+267 
-274 TSLAGSASPSY
+274 SPSY

-308 DPRAVLPAVAAA
+308 DPADVLPAVAAA
-320 LADLAAAALEGA
+320 LADLASAALEGA

-375 QGVLPDG
+375 PGRLPDG
-382 APACDEDHALRVATR
+382 APARDEDETLRVASR

-419 AALRPEGKQGPLVR
+419 AGLRPEGKQGPLVR
-433 TLASHVAYYERWAVT
+433 TLASHLAYYERWAVT

-463 LGLGEAYTA
+463 LALGQEYCA

-548 AALSRGGYVGREHA
+548 AALSKGGYVGRDHA
-562 RRMGE
+562 GRMGE

-590 PTAEAELRRLARG
+590 PTAEPDLRRIARG
-603 LGYGG
+603 LGRGG

-736 RLAQVLSSSRYLAD
+736 GLAQVLSSSRYLAD
-750 AIGKSPES
+750 AIGRSPES
-758 VRWLAQTESL
+758 VRWLAQSESL
-768 APRGA
+768 APRGV

-788 EVDNATIALRALRR
+788 EVDSATVALRALRR

-809 VAEVLGELGPV
+809 VAEVLGALGPV
-820 DAAKAISDAADVVLA
+820 SAARAISDAADVVLA

-869 GQEIGYGSD
+869 GQEMGYGSD
-878 ADIMFV
+878 ADVMFV
-884 YEAVGGAGDKEA
+884 YEAVGGAADKEA

-902 VAKGMRRILTAV
+902 VGKNLRRILSAV
-914 GPEPGLPVDAD
+914 GPEPSLPVDAD

-935 VRSFESYVKYY
+935 VRSFESYVEYY

-964 SGTLSVVAAGGPDEG
+964 SGTLSVVAAGGPEEG

-984 LADGGGAGGAA
+984 LSSSSD
-995 SGGGAGALGAGVAAD
+995 GGAGAGVS
-1010 GTDAGAD
+1010 GGMS
-1017 AVGADAV
+1017 G
-1024 GSELDLGPGAEG
+1024 GSASDVNGELDLGPGAEG
-1036 GRSLGARFTEL
+1036 GASLGARFTAL

-1126 AANEAGLLTDD
+1126 AARDADLLADD
-1137 DAEVLHEAWVLAS
+1137 DAEVLLEAWRLAS

-1164 GAGIDMLPHDSHAL
+1164 GAGVDMLPHDSHAL

-1200 VARRARAV
+1200 VARRARGV

>member
-32 DLVAVLD
+32 DLVSVRD
-39 SSPQGNGGAGRAA
+39 SRPGDGAGADRNV

-57 AVVLEPAAVALLR
+57 SVALEPADAALLR
-70 SLAAVADPDL
+70 ALAAVADPDL

-99 LAFGPDD
+99 LAVPEETPAEPRGDADAAVPDD
-106 AAADRAAADR
+106 AE
-116 AADRAGAGS
+116 
-125 STSGDGS
+125 
-132 GNGPGNG
+132 P
-139 AGNGSR
+139 
-145 NGSGNG
+145 
-151 SPANGASDNGG
+151 
-162 SDDDEAPRP
+162 PRP
-171 TARDRLLRVLG
+171 TARDRLVRVLG
-182 SSSALGDELVRHPV
+182 ASSALGDELVRHPT
-196 LLELIL
+196 LLSLIR
-202 DLTPGTGVPAE
+202 DRAPGINVPAE
-213 SVRAEL
+213 AVRAEL
-219 LRAVDADPGSAEPVA
+219 LRAVDADPDAEEPVA
-234 GTQASANP
+234 GIHVP
-242 SGAAAGGTA
+242 DDPVA
-251 PGGSGPGGT
+251 PAEDQP
-260 APGSTAL
+260 
-267 GGTTLGG
+267 
-274 TSLAGSASPSY
+274 PSY

-308 DPRAVLPAVAAA
+308 DPTAVLPAVAAA

-332 LAVARSEEEDHAA
+332 LAIARSEEADHAA

-375 QGVLPDG
+375 PGRLPDG
-382 APACDEDHALRVATR
+382 APACDEDHALRVASR

-419 AALRPEGKQGPLVR
+419 ASLRPEGKQGPLVR
-433 TLASHVAYYERWAVT
+433 TLASHLAYYERWAVT

-463 LGLGEAYTA
+463 LALGEEYCA

-548 AALSRGGYVGREHA
+548 AALSKGGYVGRDHA
-562 RRMGE
+562 GRMGE
-567 CYRFLRALEHRV
+567 CYRFLRALEHRI

-590 PTAEAELRRLARG
+590 PTAEHDLRRLARG
-603 LGYGG
+603 LGVGG

-750 AIGKSPES
+750 AIGRSPES
-758 VRWLAQTESL
+758 VRWLAESESL
-768 APRGA
+768 APRGV

-788 EVDNATIALRALRR
+788 EVDGATVVLRALRR

-809 VAEVLGELGPV
+809 VAEVLGALGPV
-820 DAAKAISDAADVVLA
+820 SAARAISDAADVVLA

-848 RKVARGDEP
+848 RKVTRGDEP

-869 GQEIGYGSD
+869 GQEMGYGSD

-884 YEAVGGAGDKEA
+884 YEAVGGAPDKEA

-902 VAKGMRRILTAV
+902 VAKDMRRILTAV
-914 GPEPGLPVDAD
+914 GPEPSLPVDAD

-946 GRWSSPWE
+946 SRWSSPWE

-964 SGTLSVVAAGGPDEG
+964 SGTLSVVAEGGPDEG

-984 LADGGGAGGAA
+984 LSDDGAPAGGGGALAGGP
-995 SGGGAGALGAGVAAD
+995 SVVRPD
-1010 GTDAGAD
+1010 
-1017 AVGADAV
+1017 
-1024 GSELDLGPGAEG
+1024 LDLGPGAEG
-1036 GRSLGARFTEL
+1036 GLSLGARFTAL

-1126 AANEAGLLTDD
+1126 AAREADLLTGD
-1137 DAEVLHEAWVLAS
+1137 DAEVLLEAWRLAS

-1164 GAGIDMLPHDSHAL
+1164 GSGVDMLPHDSHAL
-1178 TGIARLLGD
+1178 TGLARLLGD

>member
-26 SLWRDP
+26 ALWRDP

-39 SSPQGNGGAGRAA
+39 NGSRGNGEGRVA

-57 AVVLEPAAVALLR
+57 AVVLEPADVALLR
-70 SLAAVADPDL
+70 SLAGVADPDL

-99 LAFGPDD
+99 LAAFGP
-106 AAADRAAADR
+106 AADAPAH
-116 AADRAGAGS
+116 
-125 STSGDGS
+125 
-132 GNGPGNG
+132 
-139 AGNGSR
+139 

-151 SPANGASDNGG
+151 GGAANGSSGNGTDNGPA
-162 SDDDEAPRP
+162 DDDAPRP
-171 TARDRLLRVLG
+171 TAVDRLLRVLG
-182 SSSALGDELVRHPV
+182 SSSALGDELVRHPA
-196 LLELIL
+196 LLDLVR

-213 SVRAEL
+213 AVRAEL
-219 LRAVDADPGSAEPVA
+219 LRAVDADPESAEPVA
-234 GTQASANP
+234 GTHP
-242 SGAAAGGTA
+242 RHGETA
-251 PGGSGPGGT
+251 PDE
-260 APGSTAL
+260 
-267 GGTTLGG
+267 
-274 TSLAGSASPSY
+274 ASSSSY

-302 TDVTAP
+302 TDVTASEP
-308 DPRAVLPAVAAA
+308 TTVLPAVAAA

-332 LAVARSEEEDHAA
+332 LAVARSEEDDHGA

-375 QGVLPDG
+375 PGLLPDG
-382 APACDEDHALRVATR
+382 APACDEDHALRVAAR

-463 LGLGEAYTA
+463 LALGEAYTA

-496 RVEDNVPVAEADRQI
+496 RVEGNVPVAEADRQI

-533 RADEDIRSRTTLDAL
+533 RADEDIRSKTTLDAL

-567 CYRFLRALEHRV
+567 CYRFLRALEHRI

-603 LGYGG
+603 LGQGG

-641 LSTGEASLAPRAA
+641 LSTSEASLAPRAA

-736 RLAQVLSSSRYLAD
+736 HLAQVLSSSRYLAD
-750 AIGKSPES
+750 AIGRSPES
-758 VRWLAQTESL
+758 VRWLAQSDSL

-788 EVDNATIALRALRR
+788 EVDAATVALRALRR

-820 DAAKAISDAADVVLA
+820 DAARAISDAADVVLA
-835 GGLRIAEHEARAE
+835 GGLRIAEHEARGE
-848 RKVARGDEP
+848 RNIARGDEP

-869 GQEIGYGSD
+869 GQEMGYGSD

-884 YEAVGGAGDKEA
+884 YEAVGGAGDKAA

-925 LRPEGRNGPL
+925 LRPEGRSGPL
-935 VRSFESYVKYY
+935 VRSFDSYVEYY

-984 LADGGGAGGAA
+984 LSDGGGTLPDG
-995 SGGGAGALGAGVAAD
+995 
-1010 GTDAGAD
+1010 GTD
-1017 AVGADAV
+1017 
-1024 GSELDLGPGAEG
+1024 LDLGPGAEG

-1047 IDPLRYPEGGP
+1047 IDPLRYPEGGL

-1102 QLLQLQHAFEVP
+1102 QLLQLQHAYEVP

-1120 TVAALK
+1120 TISALK

-1137 DAEVLHEAWVLAS
+1137 DAEVLLEAWVLAS

-1164 GAGIDMLPHDSHAL
+1164 GAGVDMLPHDSHAL

-1200 VARRARAV
+1200 LARRARAV
-1208 MERVFY
+1208 MERIFY

>member
-32 DLVAVLD
+32 DLVSVLD
-39 SSPQGNGGAGRAA
+39 SRPKGARGADHAA

-57 AVVLEPAAVALLR
+57 AVELAPADAALLR
-70 SLAAVADPDL
+70 ALAVVADPDL

-99 LAFGPDD
+99 LAVPDGEPAESRD
-106 AAADRAAADR
+106 AD
-116 AADRAGAGS
+116 
-125 STSGDGS
+125 DG
-132 GNGPGNG
+132 
-139 AGNGSR
+139 
-145 NGSGNG
+145 
-151 SPANGASDNGG
+151 
-162 SDDDEAPRP
+162 EAPQP
-171 TARDRLLRVLG
+171 SARARLLRVLG
-182 SSSALGDELVRHPV
+182 SSSALGDELVRHPA
-196 LLELIL
+196 LL
-202 DLTPGTGVPAE
+202 DLIGDRTPGTGVPADA
-213 SVRAEL
+213 VRAEL
-219 LRAVDADPGSAEPVA
+219 LRAIDADPESAEPVA
-234 GTQASANP
+234 GTSVPADGPAP
-242 SGAAAGGTA
+242 ADGG
-251 PGGSGPGGT
+251 P
-260 APGSTAL
+260 
-267 GGTTLGG
+267 
-274 TSLAGSASPSY
+274 PSY

-308 DPRAVLPAVAAA
+308 DPMVVLPAVAAA

-332 LAVARSEEEDHAA
+332 LAIARADEEDHAV

-375 QGVLPDG
+375 PGLLPDG
-382 APACDEDHALRVATR
+382 APACDEDHALRVAAR

-408 ASAEPALWQVD
+408 PSAEPALWQVD

-463 LGLGEAYTA
+463 LALGEEYVA

-496 RVEDNVPVAEADRQI
+496 RVEDNVPVAEADRQV

-567 CYRFLRALEHRV
+567 CYRFLRALEHRI

-590 PTAEAELRRLARG
+590 PTSEAELRRIARG
-603 LGYGG
+603 LGQGG

-680 SRRAAIQRQLLP
+680 SRRASIQRQLLP

-750 AIGKSPES
+750 AIGRSPES
-758 VRWLAQTESL
+758 VRWLAESDSL
-768 APRGA
+768 APRGV

-788 EVDNATIALRALRR
+788 EVDAATVALRALRR

-809 VAEVLGELGPV
+809 VAEVLGALGPV
-820 DAAKAISDAADVVLA
+820 SAARAISDAADVVLA
-835 GGLRIAEHEARAE
+835 GGLRIAEHDARAE
-848 RKVARGDEP
+848 RGVARGDEP

-869 GQEIGYGSD
+869 GQELGYGSD
-878 ADIMFV
+878 ADVMFV
-884 YEAVGGAGDKEA
+884 YEAVGGAPDKEA

-902 VAKGMRRILTAV
+902 VAKNLRRILSAV

-935 VRSFESYVKYY
+935 VRSFKSYVEYY

-964 SGTLSVVAAGGPDEG
+964 SGTLSVVAAGGPEEG
-979 AVAAS
+979 AVAALLS
-984 LADGGGAGGAA
+984 DGGAA
-995 SGGGAGALGAGVAAD
+995 GPGD
-1010 GTDAGAD
+1010 
-1017 AVGADAV
+1017 
-1024 GSELDLGPGAEG
+1024 LDLGPGAEG
-1036 GRSLGARFTEL
+1036 GVSLGARFTAL

-1126 AANEAGLLTDD
+1126 AARDADLLTDD
-1137 DAEVLHEAWVLAS
+1137 DAEVLLEAWRLAS

-1164 GAGIDMLPHDSHAL
+1164 GSGVDMLPHDSHAL
-1178 TGIARLLGD
+1178 TGLARLLGD

-1200 VARRARAV
+1200 LARRARGV

>member
-26 SLWRDP
+26 TLWQDP

-39 SSPQGNGGAGRAA
+39 RRDRTGAAPGG

-57 AVVLEPAAVALLR
+57 AVALDPAGAALLR
-70 SLAAVADPDL
+70 ALAAAADPDL

-92 PDRLRPV
+92 PDRLRALLTAPDDRTEPRDPETGG
-99 LAFGPDD
+99 GPDEP
-106 AAADRAAADR
+106 
-116 AADRAGAGS
+116 AGV
-125 STSGDGS
+125 
-132 GNGPGNG
+132 G
-139 AGNGSR
+139 A
-145 NGSGNG
+145 
-151 SPANGASDNGG
+151 PA
-162 SDDDEAPRP
+162 RP
-171 TARDRLLRVLG
+171 AARDRLVRVLG
-182 SSSALGDELVRHPV
+182 ASSALGDELVRHPALLGV
-196 LLELIL
+196 LA
-202 DLTPGTGVPAE
+202 DPAPGTGIPPRD
-213 SVRAEL
+213 VRAEL
-219 LRAVDADPGSAEPVA
+219 LRAVDADPDSPAPVA
-234 GTQASANP
+234 GTHPGTHPVGA
-242 SGAAAGGTA
+242 GEAAAADT
-251 PGGSGPGGT
+251 
-260 APGSTAL
+260 
-267 GGTTLGG
+267 
-274 TSLAGSASPSY
+274 SPSY

-308 DPRAVLPAVAAA
+308 DPTAVLPAVAAA

-332 LAVARSEEEDHAA
+332 LAVARSEEEDHGA

-375 QGVLPDG
+375 PATLPDG
-382 APACDEDHALRVATR
+382 SAACEEDDALRVAAR

-433 TLASHVAYYERWAVT
+433 TLASHLAYYERWAVT

-463 LGLGEAYTA
+463 LELGEAYCA

-562 RRMGE
+562 RRMEE
-567 CYRFLRALEHRV
+567 CYRFLRALEHRI

-590 PTAEAELRRLARG
+590 PTAEADLRRLARG
-603 LGYGG
+603 LGQGG
-608 ADDLVKTWRSV
+608 ADDLVKTWRTV

-654 MARFAA
+654 VARFAA

-666 AGAMRHVQALTDGV
+666 EGAMRHVQALTDGV

-692 VLLGWFAEG
+692 VLLGWFADG

-750 AIGKSPES
+750 AIGRSPES

-768 APRGA
+768 APRGV
-773 RRLAAEADALLGRAQ
+773 RRLASEADALLGRAQ
-788 EVDNATIALRALRR
+788 EVEAATVALRALRR

-809 VAEVLGELGPV
+809 VAELLGEVGPV
-820 DAAKAISDAADVVLA
+820 EAAKAISDAADVVLA
-835 GGLRIAEHEARAE
+835 GGLRIAEHEARAA
-848 RKVARGDEP
+848 RQIARGDEP

-869 GQEIGYGSD
+869 GQELGYGSD
-878 ADIMFV
+878 ADVMFV
-884 YEAVGGAGDKEA
+884 YEAVDGAPDKEA

-902 VAKGMRRILTAV
+902 VAKNLRRILSAV

-935 VRSFESYVKYY
+935 VRSFDSYVEYY

-964 SGTLSVVAAGGPDEG
+964 SGTLSVVAAGGPEEG

-984 LADGGGAGGAA
+984 LSDGGAPSGSPGLPDGAG
-995 SGGGAGALGAGVAAD
+995 
-1010 GTDAGAD
+1010 
-1017 AVGADAV
+1017 
-1024 GSELDLGPGAEG
+1024 ELDLGPGAEG
-1036 GRSLGARFTEL
+1036 GRSLGARFTAL
-1047 IDPLRYPEGGP
+1047 IDPLRYPDGGP
-1058 DAAVLREVRRIKARV
+1058 GDAVLREVRRIKARV

-1114 GLRTTG
+1114 ALRTTG
-1120 TVAALK
+1120 TVAALE
-1126 AANEAGLLTDD
+1126 AARDADLLSAD
-1137 DAEVLHEAWVLAS
+1137 DAEVLLEAWRLAS

-1164 GAGIDMLPHDSHAL
+1164 GAGVDMLPHDSHAL

-1200 VARRARAV
+1200 VARRARTV

-1214 GAE
+1214 GA

>member
-1 MQSRR
+1 M
-6 PETLTT
+6 
-12 HLIRAGFADLTRSA
+12 
-26 SLWRDP
+26 
-32 DLVAVLD
+32 
-39 SSPQGNGGAGRAA
+39 
-52 GPDRG
+52 
-57 AVVLEPAAVALLR
+57 
-70 SLAAVADPDL
+70 
-80 ALLQLVRLAAAA
+80 
-92 PDRLRPV
+92 
-99 LAFGPDD
+99 
-106 AAADRAAADR
+106 
-116 AADRAGAGS
+116 
-125 STSGDGS
+125 
-132 GNGPGNG
+132 
-139 AGNGSR
+139 
-145 NGSGNG
+145 
-151 SPANGASDNGG
+151 
-162 SDDDEAPRP
+162 
-171 TARDRLLRVLG
+171 
-182 SSSALGDELVRHPV
+182 
-196 LLELIL
+196 
-202 DLTPGTGVPAE
+202 
-213 SVRAEL
+213 
-219 LRAVDADPGSAEPVA
+219 
-234 GTQASANP
+234 
-242 SGAAAGGTA
+242 
-251 PGGSGPGGT
+251 
-260 APGSTAL
+260 
-267 GGTTLGG
+267 
-274 TSLAGSASPSY
+274 
-285 TDRLRRAY
+285 
-293 RARLLRIAA
+293 
-302 TDVTAP
+302 
-308 DPRAVLPAVAAA
+308 
-320 LADLAAAALEGA
+320 
-332 LAVARSEEEDHAA
+332 ARSEEEDHGA

-375 QGVLPDG
+375 PATLPDG
-382 APACDEDHALRVATR
+382 SAACEEDDALRVAAR

-433 TLASHVAYYERWAVT
+433 TLASHLAYYERWAVT

-463 LGLGEAYTA
+463 LELGEAYCA

-562 RRMGE
+562 RRMEE
-567 CYRFLRALEHRV
+567 CYRFLRALEHRI

-590 PTAEAELRRLARG
+590 PTAEADLRRLARG
-603 LGYGG
+603 LGQGG
-608 ADDLVKTWRSV
+608 ADDLVKTWRTV

-654 MARFAA
+654 VARFAA

-666 AGAMRHVQALTDGV
+666 EGAMRHVQALTDGV

-692 VLLGWFAEG
+692 VLLGWFADG

-750 AIGKSPES
+750 AIGRSPES

-768 APRGA
+768 APRGV
-773 RRLAAEADALLGRAQ
+773 RRLASEADALLGRAQ
-788 EVDNATIALRALRR
+788 EVEAATVALRALRR

-809 VAEVLGELGPV
+809 VAELLGEVGPV
-820 DAAKAISDAADVVLA
+820 EAAKAISDAADVVLA
-835 GGLRIAEHEARAE
+835 GGLRIAEHEARAA
-848 RKVARGDEP
+848 RQIARGDEP

-869 GQEIGYGSD
+869 GQELGYGSD
-878 ADIMFV
+878 ADVMFV
-884 YEAVGGAGDKEA
+884 YEAVDGAPDKEA

-902 VAKGMRRILTAV
+902 VAKNLRRILSAV

-935 VRSFESYVKYY
+935 VRSFDSYVEYY

-964 SGTLSVVAAGGPDEG
+964 SGTLSVVAAGGPEEG

-984 LADGGGAGGAA
+984 LSDGGAPSGSPGLPDGAG
-995 SGGGAGALGAGVAAD
+995 
-1010 GTDAGAD
+1010 
-1017 AVGADAV
+1017 
-1024 GSELDLGPGAEG
+1024 ELDLGPGAEG
-1036 GRSLGARFTEL
+1036 GRSLGARFTAL
-1047 IDPLRYPEGGP
+1047 IDPLRYPDGGP
-1058 DAAVLREVRRIKARV
+1058 GDAVLREVRRIKARV

-1114 GLRTTG
+1114 ALRTTG
-1120 TVAALK
+1120 TVAALE
-1126 AANEAGLLTDD
+1126 AARDADLLSAD
-1137 DAEVLHEAWVLAS
+1137 DAEVLLEAWRLAS

-1164 GAGIDMLPHDSHAL
+1164 GAGVDMLPHDSHAL

-1200 VARRARAV
+1200 VARRARTV

-1214 GAE
+1214 GA

>member
-32 DLVAVLD
+32 DLVSVLD
-39 SSPQGNGGAGRAA
+39 SRPKGARGADHAA

-57 AVVLEPAAVALLR
+57 AVELAPADAALLR
-70 SLAAVADPDL
+70 ALAVVADPDL

-99 LAFGPDD
+99 LAVPDGEPAESRD
-106 AAADRAAADR
+106 A
-116 AADRAGAGS
+116 
-125 STSGDGS
+125 
-132 GNGPGNG
+132 
-139 AGNGSR
+139 
-145 NGSGNG
+145 
-151 SPANGASDNGG
+151 
-162 SDDDEAPRP
+162 DDDEAPQP
-171 TARDRLLRVLG
+171 SARDRLLRVLG
-182 SSSALGDELVRHPV
+182 SSSALGDELVRHPA
-196 LLELIL
+196 LL
-202 DLTPGTGVPAE
+202 DLIADRTPGTGVPAE
-213 SVRAEL
+213 LVRAEL
-219 LRAVDADPGSAEPVA
+219 LRAVDADPESAEPVA
-234 GTQASANP
+234 GTHAP
-242 SGAAAGGTA
+242 SDRTDPTDGG
-251 PGGSGPGGT
+251 
-260 APGSTAL
+260 
-267 GGTTLGG
+267 
-274 TSLAGSASPSY
+274 SPSY

-308 DPRAVLPAVAAA
+308 DPMVVLPAVAAA

-332 LAVARSEEEDHAA
+332 LAIARADEEDHAA

-375 QGVLPDG
+375 PGLLPDG
-382 APACDEDHALRVATR
+382 APACDEDHALRVAAR

-408 ASAEPALWQVD
+408 PSAEPALWQVD

-463 LGLGEAYTA
+463 LALGEEYVA

-496 RVEDNVPVAEADRQI
+496 RVEDNVPVAEADRQV

-548 AALSRGGYVGREHA
+548 AALSKGGYVGREHA

-567 CYRFLRALEHRV
+567 CYRFLRALEHRI

-590 PTAEAELRRLARG
+590 PTSEAELRRIARG
-603 LGYGG
+603 LGQGG

-641 LSTGEASLAPRAA
+641 LSTGEASLAPKAA

-680 SRRAAIQRQLLP
+680 SRRASIQRQLLP

-750 AIGKSPES
+750 AIGRSPES
-758 VRWLAQTESL
+758 VRWLAESDSL
-768 APRGA
+768 APRGV

-788 EVDNATIALRALRR
+788 EVDAATVALRALRR

-809 VAEVLGELGPV
+809 VAEVLGALGPV
-820 DAAKAISDAADVVLA
+820 SAARAISDAADVVLA
-835 GGLRIAEHEARAE
+835 GGLRIAEHDARAE
-848 RKVARGDEP
+848 RGVARGDEP

-869 GQEIGYGSD
+869 GQELGYGSD
-878 ADIMFV
+878 ADVMFV
-884 YEAVGGAGDKEA
+884 YEAVGGAPDKQA

-902 VAKGMRRILTAV
+902 VAKNLRRILSAV

-935 VRSFESYVKYY
+935 VRSFESYVEYY
-946 GRWSSPWE
+946 DRWSSPWE

-964 SGTLSVVAAGGPDEG
+964 SGTLSVVAAGGPEEG
-979 AVAAS
+979 AVAALLS
-984 LADGGGAGGAA
+984 DGGTAGTG
-995 SGGGAGALGAGVAAD
+995 
-1010 GTDAGAD
+1010 
-1017 AVGADAV
+1017 
-1024 GSELDLGPGAEG
+1024 ELDLGPGAEG
-1036 GRSLGARFTEL
+1036 GVSLGARFTAL

-1126 AANEAGLLTDD
+1126 AARDADLLADD
-1137 DAEVLHEAWVLAS
+1137 DAEVLLDAWRLAS

-1164 GAGIDMLPHDSHAL
+1164 GSGVDMLPHDSHAL
-1178 TGIARLLGD
+1178 TGLARLLGD

-1200 VARRARAV
+1200 LSRRARGV
-1208 MERVFY
+1208 TERVFY

>member
-1 MQSRR
+1 
-6 PETLTT
+6 
-12 HLIRAGFADLTRSA
+12 
-26 SLWRDP
+26 
-32 DLVAVLD
+32 
-39 SSPQGNGGAGRAA
+39 
-52 GPDRG
+52 
-57 AVVLEPAAVALLR
+57 
-70 SLAAVADPDL
+70 
-80 ALLQLVRLAAAA
+80 
-92 PDRLRPV
+92 
-99 LAFGPDD
+99 
-106 AAADRAAADR
+106 
-116 AADRAGAGS
+116 
-125 STSGDGS
+125 
-132 GNGPGNG
+132 
-139 AGNGSR
+139 
-145 NGSGNG
+145 
-151 SPANGASDNGG
+151 
-162 SDDDEAPRP
+162 
-171 TARDRLLRVLG
+171 
-182 SSSALGDELVRHPV
+182 
-196 LLELIL
+196 
-202 DLTPGTGVPAE
+202 
-213 SVRAEL
+213 
-219 LRAVDADPGSAEPVA
+219 
-234 GTQASANP
+234 
-242 SGAAAGGTA
+242 
-251 PGGSGPGGT
+251 
-260 APGSTAL
+260 
-267 GGTTLGG
+267 
-274 TSLAGSASPSY
+274 
-285 TDRLRRAY
+285 
-293 RARLLRIAA
+293 
-302 TDVTAP
+302 
-308 DPRAVLPAVAAA
+308 
-320 LADLAAAALEGA
+320 
-332 LAVARSEEEDHAA
+332 
-345 GVRLAVLG
+345 
-353 MGKTGGRELN
+353 
-363 YISDVDV
+363 
-370 IYVAE
+370 
-375 QGVLPDG
+375 
-382 APACDEDHALRVATR
+382 
-397 LAGRL
+397 
-402 AQVCSG
+402 
-408 ASAEPALWQVD
+408 
-419 AALRPEGKQGPLVR
+419 
-433 TLASHVAYYERWAVT
+433 
-448 WEFQALLKARPVAGD
+448 
-463 LGLGEAYTA
+463 
-472 AVGPLVWQAVERP
+472 
-485 NFVEDARAMRK
+485 MRK
-496 RVEDNVPVAEADRQI
+496 RVEDNVPVAEADRQV

-548 AALSRGGYVGREHA
+548 AALSKGGYVGREHA

-567 CYRFLRALEHRV
+567 CYRFLRALEHRI

-590 PTAEAELRRLARG
+590 PTAEAELRRIARG
-603 LGYGG
+603 LGQGG

-680 SRRAAIQRQLLP
+680 SRRASIQRQLLP

-736 RLAQVLSSSRYLAD
+736 RLAQVLASSRYLAD
-750 AIGKSPES
+750 AIGRSPES
-758 VRWLAQTESL
+758 VRWLAESESL
-768 APRGA
+768 APRGV

-788 EVDNATIALRALRR
+788 EVEGATVALRALRR

-809 VAEVLGELGPV
+809 VAEVLGALGPV
-820 DAAKAISDAADVVLA
+820 SAAKAISDAADVVLA

-848 RKVARGDEP
+848 RDVARGDEP

-869 GQEIGYGSD
+869 GQELGYGSD
-878 ADIMFV
+878 ADVMFV
-884 YEAVGGAGDKEA
+884 YEAVGGADDKEA

-902 VAKGMRRILTAV
+902 VAKDLRRILSAV

-935 VRSFESYVKYY
+935 VRSFKSYVEYY
-946 GRWSSPWE
+946 SRWSSPWE

-984 LADGGGAGGAA
+984 LSDGGVAVAAGG
-995 SGGGAGALGAGVAAD
+995 GVLD
-1010 GTDAGAD
+1010 
-1017 AVGADAV
+1017 VGH
-1024 GSELDLGPGAEG
+1024 ELDLGPGAEG
-1036 GRSLGARFTEL
+1036 GASLGARFTAL

-1126 AANEAGLLTDD
+1126 AAREADLLAED
-1137 DAEVLHEAWVLAS
+1137 DAEVLLEAWRLAS

-1164 GAGIDMLPHDSHAL
+1164 GSGVDQLPHDSHAL
-1178 TGIARLLGD
+1178 TGLARLLGD

-1200 VARRARAV
+1200 VARRARGV
-1208 MERVFY
+1208 TERVFY

>member
-32 DLVAVLD
+32 DLVSVRD
-39 SSPQGNGGAGRAA
+39 SRPADGAGADRTV
-52 GPDRG
+52 GPDG
-57 AVVLEPAAVALLR
+57 GSVALQPADAALLR
-70 SLAAVADPDL
+70 ALAAVADPDL

-99 LAFGPDD
+99 LATPEGTPAEPRGDADAAVSDD
-106 AAADRAAADR
+106 AE
-116 AADRAGAGS
+116 
-125 STSGDGS
+125 
-132 GNGPGNG
+132 P
-139 AGNGSR
+139 
-145 NGSGNG
+145 
-151 SPANGASDNGG
+151 
-162 SDDDEAPRP
+162 PRP

-182 SSSALGDELVRHPV
+182 ASSALGDELVRHPS
-196 LLELIL
+196 LLSLIC
-202 DLTPGTGVPAE
+202 DRAPATNVPAE
-213 SVRAEL
+213 AVRAEL
-219 LRAVDADPGSAEPVA
+219 LRAVDADPDAEEPVA
-234 GTQASANP
+234 GTRTPAEP
-242 SGAAAGGTA
+242 VV
-251 PGGSGPGGT
+251 PGEDQP
-260 APGSTAL
+260 
-267 GGTTLGG
+267 
-274 TSLAGSASPSY
+274 PSY

-308 DPRAVLPAVAAA
+308 DPTAVLPAVAAA

-332 LAVARSEEEDHAA
+332 LAIARSEEEDHAA

-375 QGVLPDG
+375 PGRLPDG
-382 APACDEDHALRVATR
+382 APACDEDHALRVASR

-463 LGLGEAYTA
+463 RALGEEYCA

-485 NFVEDARAMRK
+485 NFVEDARAMRR

-548 AALSRGGYVGREHA
+548 AALSKGGYVGRDHA
-562 RRMGE
+562 GRMGE
-567 CYRFLRALEHRV
+567 CYRFLRALEHRI

-590 PTAEAELRRLARG
+590 PTAEHDLRRLARG
-603 LGYGG
+603 LGVGG

-641 LSTGEASLAPRAA
+641 LSRGEASLASRAA

-750 AIGKSPES
+750 AIGRSPES
-758 VRWLAQTESL
+758 VRWLAESESL
-768 APRGA
+768 APRGV

-788 EVDNATIALRALRR
+788 DVDSATVALRALRR

-809 VAEVLGELGPV
+809 VAEVLGALGPV
-820 DAAKAISDAADVVLA
+820 SAARAISDAADVVLA

-869 GQEIGYGSD
+869 GQEMGYGSD

-884 YEAVGGAGDKEA
+884 YEAVGGAPDKEA

-902 VAKGMRRILTAV
+902 VAKDMRRILTAV
-914 GPEPGLPVDAD
+914 GPEPSLPVDAD

-946 GRWSSPWE
+946 SRWSSPWE

-984 LADGGGAGGAA
+984 LSDGGAPAGGAGG
-995 SGGGAGALGAGVAAD
+995 GALAGGPYAIRP
-1010 GTDAGAD
+1010 
-1017 AVGADAV
+1017 
-1024 GSELDLGPGAEG
+1024 ELDLGPGAEG
-1036 GRSLGARFTEL
+1036 GLSLGARFTAL

-1126 AANEAGLLTDD
+1126 AAREADLLTDD
-1137 DAEVLHEAWVLAS
+1137 DAEVLLEAWRLAS

-1164 GAGIDMLPHDSHAL
+1164 GSGVDMLPHDSHAL
-1178 TGIARLLGD
+1178 TGLARLLGD

-1214 GAE
+1214 GGE